1 MTVTIIAECGVSHN
15 GSVDEAL
22 RMCDAA
28 KESGANICKFQT
40 YLPEI
45 AIDKNSKDYD
55 LLYNLALPF
64 TDFLKIAK
72 HCEDIG
78 IEFCSTP
85 DDLYSLKF
93 LVDECGVKRI
103 KIGSGS
109 LTYTPL
115 LEAAYSSRL
124 PIILSTGM
132 ASILEIADAL
142 PDGCGVKRIK
152 IGSGSLTY
160 TPLLEAAY
168 SSRLPI
174 ILSTGMASI
183 LEIADALPDGF
194 LTGYQIPTPKI
205 TLLHCV
211 SLYPCPI
218 ELANLKAITTIY
230 ERFKLPI
237 GYSDH
242 TLSVVAIPCAAVAL
256 GATVIEKHFT
266 LNRYAEGPDHAMSLD
281 PYQFSEMVRE
291 IRKVEKALGDGTK
304 TIREQEAAMIPRI
317 RKSEDGKQP
326 GL

>member
-1 MTVTIIAECGVSHN
+1 MTVTIIAEMGINHN
-15 GSVDEAL
+15 GNVDEAL
-22 RMCDAA
+22 RLCDAA
-28 KESGANICKFQT
+28 KETGADIIKSQT

-64 TDFLKIAK
+64 PDFIKIAK

-109 LTYTPL
+109 LTYKPL

-132 ASILEIADAL
+132 ASILEI
-142 PDGCGVKRIK
+142 
-152 IGSGSLTY
+152 SG
-160 TPLLEAAY
+160 
-168 SSRLPI
+168 
-174 ILSTGMASI
+174 
-183 LEIADALPDGF
+183 ALPDGF
-194 LTGYQIPTPKI
+194 LTGYKIPTPKI

-230 ERFKLPI
+230 ERFKLPV

-291 IRKVEKALGDGTK
+291 IRNTELALGDGTK
-304 TIREQEAAMIPRI
+304 TISEQEAAMIPRV
-317 RKSEDGKQP
+317 RKGEDGKQP

>member
-109 LTYTPL
+109 LTYEPL

-132 ASILEIADAL
+132 ASILEI
-142 PDGCGVKRIK
+142 
-152 IGSGSLTY
+152 
-160 TPLLEAAY
+160 E
-168 SSRLPI
+168 
-174 ILSTGMASI
+174 
-183 LEIADALPDGF
+183 DALPDGF
-194 LTGYQIPTPKI
+194 LTGYKIPTPKI

-211 SLYPCPI
+211 SLYPCPL
-218 ELANLKAITTIY
+218 ELTNLKVITTIY
-230 ERFKLPI
+230 ERFRLPV

-266 LNRYAEGPDHAMSLD
+266 LNRSAKGPDHAMSLS
-281 PYQFSEMVRE
+281 PYQFGGMVRE
-291 IRKVEKALGDGTK
+291 IRKVERALGDGTK
-304 TIREQEAAMIPRI
+304 TISEQEAAMIPRV
-317 RKSEDGKQP
+317 RKGDDGKQP

>member
-1 MTVTIIAECGVSHN
+1 METTITSCDSDLLLGPAIQTWGLDEMTVTIIAEMGINHN

-22 RMCDAA
+22 RLCDAA
-28 KESGANICKFQT
+28 KEAGADIIKSQT

-55 LLYNLALPF
+55 LLLSLALSF
-64 TDFLKIAK
+64 DDFVKISK

-85 DDLYSLKF
+85 DDLHSLKF

-115 LEAAYSSRL
+115 INAAYLTKL
-124 PIILSTGM
+124 PVLISTGM
-132 ASILEIADAL
+132 PTIQEIIYILPPSAFL
-142 PDGCGVKRIK
+142 SRP
-152 IGSGSLTY
+152 TY
-160 TPLLEAAY
+160 
-168 SSRLPI
+168 
-174 ILSTGMASI
+174 
-183 LEIADALPDGF
+183 D
-194 LTGYQIPTPKI
+194 I

-218 ELANLKAITTIY
+218 ELANLNCIKTLK
-230 ERFKLPI
+230 EFKVPV

-242 TLSVVAIPCAAVAL
+242 TLSVVAIPCAAVTL

-266 LNRYAEGPDHAMSLD
+266 LNRYAEGPDHAMSLG

-291 IRKVEKALGDGTK
+291 IRETEKALGDGAK
-304 TIREQEAAMIPRI
+304 TISEQEAAMIPRV
-317 RKSEDGKQP
+317 RKDKDGKQP

>member
-1 MTVTIIAECGVSHN
+1 MSVTIIAEMGVNHN
-15 GSVDEAL
+15 GDFDEAL
-22 RMCDAA
+22 RLCDAA
-28 KESGANICKFQT
+28 KEAGADIIKSQT

-45 AIDKNSKDYD
+45 SIAKNSKDYD
-55 LLYNLALPF
+55 ILYNLALPF
-64 TDFLKIAK
+64 SDFVKIAK
-72 HCEDIG
+72 HCENIG

-85 DDLYSLKF
+85 EDLYSLDF
-93 LVDECGVKRI
+93 LINSCGVKRI

-109 LTYTPL
+109 LTYKPL
-115 LEAAYSSRL
+115 LKAAADTKL

-132 ASILEIADAL
+132 ATTSEI
-142 PDGCGVKRIK
+142 
-152 IGSGSLTY
+152 
-160 TPLLEAAY
+160 Y
-168 SSRLPI
+168 SAVGLHGLRGPRDL
-174 ILSTGMASI
+174 
-183 LEIADALPDGF
+183 
-194 LTGYQIPTPKI
+194 

-218 ELANLKAITTIY
+218 ELANLKVIKLLYY
-230 ERFKLPI
+230 EFHDERAKI

-291 IRKVEKALGDGTK
+291 IRNTELALGDGTK
-304 TIREQEAAMIPRI
+304 NISEQEAAMIPRV
-317 RKSEDGKQP
+317 RKGEDGKQP

>member
-1 MTVTIIAECGVSHN
+1 MTVTIIAEMGINHN
-15 GSVDEAL
+15 GNVDEAL
-22 RMCDAA
+22 RLCDAA
-28 KESGANICKFQT
+28 KETGADIIKSQT

-64 TDFLKIAK
+64 PDFIKIAK

-93 LVDECGVKRI
+93 LVDECGIKRI

-115 LEAAYSSRL
+115 INAAYLTKL
-124 PIILSTGM
+124 PVILSTGM
-132 ASILEIADAL
+132 ATIPEIINILPPTTFTSA
-142 PDGCGVKRIK
+142 P
-152 IGSGSLTY
+152 TY
-160 TPLLEAAY
+160 E
-168 SSRLPI
+168 
-174 ILSTGMASI
+174 
-183 LEIADALPDGF
+183 
-194 LTGYQIPTPKI
+194 I

-218 ELANLKAITTIY
+218 ELVNLNCIKTLKELGTVSV
-230 ERFKLPI
+230 

-242 TLSVVAIPCAAVAL
+242 TLSVIAIPCAAVAL
-256 GATVIEKHFT
+256 GATVVEKHFT

-291 IRKVEKALGDGTK
+291 IRNTELALGDGTK
-304 TIREQEAAMIPRI
+304 TISEQEAAMIPRV
-317 RKSEDGKQP
+317 RKGEDGKQP

>member
-1 MTVTIIAECGVSHN
+1 MTVTIIAEMGINHN
-15 GSVDEAL
+15 GNVDEAL
-22 RMCDAA
+22 RLCDAA
-28 KESGANICKFQT
+28 KETGADIIKSQT

-64 TDFLKIAK
+64 PDFIKIAK

-109 LTYTPL
+109 LIYEPL
-115 LEAAYSSRL
+115 LHAVCNTHL
-124 PIILSTGM
+124 PVILSTGM
-132 ASILEIADAL
+132 SNLSEID
-142 PDGCGVKRIK
+142 
-152 IGSGSLTY
+152 
-160 TPLLEAAY
+160 EAALHL
-168 SSRLPI
+168 RGGRRDLD
-174 ILSTGMASI
+174 L
-183 LEIADALPDGF
+183 
-194 LTGYQIPTPKI
+194 

-218 ELANLKAITTIY
+218 ELANLKAITTLHENFPY
-230 ERFKLPI
+230 KDI

-291 IRKVEKALGDGTK
+291 IRNTELALGDGTK
-304 TIREQEAAMIPRI
+304 TISEQEAAMIPRV
-317 RKSEDGKQP
+317 RKGEDGKQP

>member
-1 MTVTIIAECGVSHN
+1 MTVIIIAEAGVSHN

-28 KESGANICKFQT
+28 KESGATIVKFQT

-55 LLYNLALPF
+55 LLSSLALSF
-64 TDFLKIAK
+64 DDFLKIAK

-85 DDLYSLKF
+85 DDLHSLKF

-109 LTYTPL
+109 LTYKPL
-115 LEAAYSSRL
+115 LEAAAITKL
-124 PIILSTGM
+124 PMILSTGM
-132 ASILEIADAL
+132 ATETEIE
-142 PDGCGVKRIK
+142 
-152 IGSGSLTY
+152 
-160 TPLLEAAY
+160 EAIRVIHPYAA
-168 SSRLPI
+168 PI
-174 ILSTGMASI
+174 DL
-183 LEIADALPDGF
+183 
-194 LTGYQIPTPKI
+194 

-218 ELANLKAITTIY
+218 ELANLKVITTMKDN
-230 ERFKLPI
+230 FFFNI

-266 LNRYAEGPDHAMSLD
+266 LNRFAKGPDHWMSLD
-281 PYQFSEMVRE
+281 QYQFSEMVRE
-291 IRKVEKALGDGTK
+291 IRETEKALGDGTK
-304 TIREQEAAMIPRI
+304 IISEKEVAMIPRV

>member
-93 LVDECGVKRI
+93 LVDE
-103 KIGSGS
+103 
-109 LTYTPL
+109 
-115 LEAAYSSRL
+115 
-124 PIILSTGM
+124 
-132 ASILEIADAL
+132 
-142 PDGCGVKRIK
+142 CGVKRIK

>member
-1 MTVTIIAECGVSHN
+1 MEPTITSCDSDLLVIGSATQTWGLDEMGVTIIAECGVSHN

-28 KESGANICKFQT
+28 KEAGADIVKFQT

-55 LLYNLALPF
+55 LLSSLALSF
-64 TDFLKIAK
+64 DDFLKIAK

-78 IEFCSTP
+78 IEFMSTP
-85 DDLYSLKF
+85 DDLQSLKF
-93 LVDECGVKRI
+93 LVDECGIKRI

-115 LEAAYSSRL
+115 LEAAIKTKL

-132 ASILEIADAL
+132 ATEVEIEKAL
-142 PDGCGVKRIK
+142 SDMWGEKFNAWGI
-152 IGSGSLTY
+152 
-160 TPLLEAAY
+160 
-168 SSRLPI
+168 SRW
-174 ILSTGMASI
+174 
-183 LEIADALPDGF
+183 D
-194 LTGYQIPTPKI
+194 I

-218 ELANLKAITTIY
+218 ELANINAIKKLKTFRY
-230 ERFKLPI
+230 QV

-266 LNRYAEGPDHAMSLD
+266 LNRYAEGPDHAMSLG

-291 IRKVEKALGDGTK
+291 IRATELALGDGCK
-304 TIREQEAAMIPRI
+304 TISEQEAAMIPRV
-317 RKSEDGKQP
+317 RKGADGKQP

>member
-1 MTVTIIAECGVSHN
+1 MTVTIIAEAGVSHN

-22 RMCDAA
+22 RLCDAA
-28 KESGANICKFQT
+28 KEAGADVIKFQT

-55 LLYNLALPF
+55 LLSSLALSF
-64 TDFLKIAK
+64 DDFIKIAK

-85 DDLYSLKF
+85 DDLHSLKF

-115 LEAAYSSRL
+115 INAAYLTKL
-124 PIILSTGM
+124 PVIISTGM
-132 ASILEIADAL
+132 ATIQEIINVLPPSTFDASL
-142 PDGCGVKRIK
+142 HK
-152 IGSGSLTY
+152 I
-160 TPLLEAAY
+160 
-168 SSRLPI
+168 I
-174 ILSTGMASI
+174 
-183 LEIADALPDGF
+183 
-194 LTGYQIPTPKI
+194 GYNI

-218 ELANLKAITTIY
+218 ELANLNCIQTLKQLG
-230 ERFKLPI
+230 KVSV

-266 LNRYAEGPDHAMSLD
+266 LNRYAEGPDHAMSLG

-291 IRKVEKALGDGTK
+291 IRNTELALGDGTK
-304 TIREQEAAMIPRI
+304 NISEQEVAMIPRV
-317 RKSEDGKQP
+317 RKGNDGKQP

>member
-1 MTVTIIAECGVSHN
+1 MSVLIIAEMGINHN
-15 GSVDEAL
+15 GNLNEAL
-22 RMCDAA
+22 RLCDAA
-28 KESGANICKFQT
+28 KEAGADIIKSQT

-109 LTYTPL
+109 LTYEPL

-132 ASILEIADAL
+132 ASILEI
-142 PDGCGVKRIK
+142 
-152 IGSGSLTY
+152 
-160 TPLLEAAY
+160 E
-168 SSRLPI
+168 
-174 ILSTGMASI
+174 
-183 LEIADALPDGF
+183 DALPDGF
-194 LTGYQIPTPKI
+194 LTGYKIPTPKI

-230 ERFKLPI
+230 GRFKLPI

-256 GATVIEKHFT
+256 GAIVIEKHFT

-291 IRKVEKALGDGTK
+291 IRATELALGDGTK
-304 TIREQEAAMIPRI
+304 TISEQEAAMIPRV
-317 RKSEDGKQP
+317 RKGADGKQP